1 MKYVIEVRRGRS
13 SVTQGYATVCVN
25 GIEVMTFGD
34 TIELIKDG
42 QRWYGDKIGGWA
54 STTPDESFI
63 KGMLFH
69 PFDELYRYSE
79 KFRKM
84 LDAAINNQEVSR

>member
-1 MKYVIEVRRGRS
+1 MKYVIEVRRGRL
-13 SVTQGYATVCVN
+13 SVTQGYAIVCVN
-25 GIEVMTFGD
+25 GIEMMTFGD
-34 TIELIKDG
+34 EIEMIKDG
-42 QRWYGDKIGGWA
+42 QRWYGDKIGGYA

-69 PFDELYRYSE
+69 PFEEYYQYSA

-84 LDAAINNQEVSR
+84 LDTAIKSQEVSR